1 MYKENIFNH
10 KIRKLYTVVNTIFD
24 VHPLW
29 WEIFIENIIHNPK
42 ITYINNTT
50 MIISIYELDVTKVI
64 ILLEVLK
71 EMKKSE
77 LVKIINKREFLIIH
91 IKDNEILEYLM
102 SKTKWINLI
111 VYKMLSEEY
120 PNNKVY
126 LKNELIFIDN
136 NKIHYLITDPTQ
148 EYILDE
154 NHEYTYLYKNLY
166 IKHLGLLKKH
176 LKYYADR
183 TLFIKKFKEY
193 LKK

>member
-1 MYKENIFNH
+1 MFKENIFNL
-10 KIRKLYTVVNTIFD
+10 KIRKLYAIVVNVFN

-29 WEIFIENIIHNPK
+29 WEVFIENIIHNQK

-50 MIISIYELDVTKVI
+50 MIISVYELDITKVI
-64 ILLEVLK
+64 ILFEILK
-71 EMKKSE
+71 EMKKKE

-91 IKDNEILEYLM
+91 IKDMEILEYLA

-136 NKIHYLITDPTQ
+136 KKIHHLITDPTK
-148 EYILDE
+148 EYKSDG

-166 IKHLGLLKKH
+166 IKHFGLLKKQ

-183 TLFIKKFKEY
+183 KLFIQKFKEY

>member
-71 EMKKSE
+71 EMKRSE

-126 LKNELIFIDN
+126 LKNELIFIEN

>member
-10 KIRKLYTVVNTIFD
+10 KIRKLYTVVNGIFD

-42 ITYINNTT
+42 ITYVNNTT
-50 MIISIYELDVTKVI
+50 IIISVYELDVTKVI

-71 EMKKSE
+71 EMKRNE

-126 LKNELIFIDN
+126 LKNEIIFIDN

-148 EYILDE
+148 KYIFDE
-154 NHEYTYLYKNLY
+154 SHEYTYLYKNLY
-166 IKHLGLLKKH
+166 IKHLGLLKKQ
-176 LKYYADR
+176 LKYYADK

>member
-1 MYKENIFNH
+1 MFKENIFNL
-10 KIRKLYTVVNTIFD
+10 KIRKLYAIVVNVFN

-29 WEIFIENIIHNPK
+29 WEVFIENIIHNQK

-50 MIISIYELDVTKVI
+50 MIISVYELDITKVI
-64 ILLEVLK
+64 ILFEILK
-71 EMKKSE
+71 EMKKKE

-91 IKDNEILEYLM
+91 IKDMEILEYLA

-111 VYKMLSEEY
+111 AYKMLSEEY

-136 NKIHYLITDPTQ
+136 KKIHHLITDPTK
-148 EYILDE
+148 EYKSDG

-166 IKHLGLLKKH
+166 IKHFGLLKKQ

-183 TLFIKKFKEY
+183 KLFIQKFKEY

>member
-71 EMKKSE
+71 EMKRSE

>member
-1 MYKENIFNH
+1 MYKENIFNN

-71 EMKKSE
+71 EMKRSE